1 MKDLLFYG
9 GPILTMQAEQDG
21 PAARAEAVLVRG
33 DKIAAV
39 GSLKALREMT
49 ADAQPVNLQGCCLLP
64 GFLDAHS
71 HFLQYANTLQFC
83 QLGRCTSWGDVQ
95 QALRD
100 FIARAGLKP
109 GQPVVGFGYDQN
121 IMHEGKHPTRQV
133 LDEVSTESPIMCAH
147 ASGHMGVANSAMLKL
162 MGLTDDTP
170 DPQGGRYGRDAE
182 GHLDGLLEENAFIQR
197 QALPQGDP
205 GDKLAKMT
213 ALLEQAQDIYFSYGI
228 TTAQEGMLDP
238 DSFEVYRAAGD
249 AGKLK
254 MDVIGYA
261 DMRNCPDLPAQ
272 FPAYLK
278 QYKNH
283 FKMGG
288 YKIFLDGSPQGR
300 TAWMLDDYADEPG
313 YRGYPVYEDAQVDA
327 YVQKAQAEDMPL
339 LCHCN
344 GDAAAA
350 QFIRCHRQ
358 PSAQRDVMIH
368 SQLLH
373 ADQMP
378 AMKAAGIMPSF
389 FPAHTWYWGDAHIH
403 HMGYDRAS
411 KISAAASAKALGLPY
426 TFHMDTPVL
435 PPDCLDILFCV
446 TNRVTRDGVKLDQ
459 SEALSTYDALKG
471 ITCNAA
477 WQYYEEDTK
486 GTLAPGKLAD
496 LVILSEDP
504 TAIDPADLRRIK
516 VLATIKGGE
525 TVFRKV

>member
-1 MKDLLFYG
+1 MRDILFYG
-9 GPILTMQAEQDG
+9 GPILTMQAESDG
-21 PAARAEAVLVRG
+21 PQARAQALLVQGGRITALG
-33 DKIAAV
+33 SREELAALAP
-39 GSLKALREMT
+39 S
-49 ADAQPVNLQGCCLLP
+49 AQEVDLQGRCLMP
-64 GFLDAHS
+64 GFIDPHS
-71 HFLQYANTLQFC
+71 HFLQYAGTLQFC
-83 QLGRCTSWGDVQ
+83 QLSQVRSFQELQD
-95 QALRD
+95 ALGS
-100 FIARAGLKP
+100 FIAATPPAP
-109 GQPVVGFGYDQN
+109 GQPVIGFGYDQN
-121 IMHEGKHPTRQV
+121 RLAEGRHPNRQL
-133 LDEVSTESPIMCAH
+133 LDAVSSAPIMITH
-147 ASGHMGVANSAMLKL
+147 ASGHMGVANSAMLEL
-162 MGLTDDTP
+162 LGLDDSVT
-170 DPQGGRYGRDAE
+170 DPQGGRYGRDPQ

-197 QALPQGDP
+197 PALPQGDP
-205 GDKLAKMT
+205 QAQLEQMT
-213 ALLEQAQDIYFSYGI
+213 HLLEQGQAIYFSYGI

-238 DSFEVYRAAGD
+238 GSFAVYRKAGD
-249 AGKLK
+249 EGKLK
-254 MDVIGYA
+254 MDVVGYA
-261 DMRNCPDLPAQ
+261 DLRNCPDLPQQ
-272 FPAYLK
+272 FPDYVK

-283 FKMGG
+283 FKLGG
-288 YKIFLDGSPQGR
+288 YKLFLDGSPQGR

-313 YRGYPVYEDAQVDA
+313 YKGYPVYEDAQVDA

-378 AMKAAGIMPSF
+378 AMKSAGIMPSF

-504 TAIDPADLRRIK
+504 TAVDPADLRRIK